1 MLKNNIC
8 LKVVLI
14 GYGSIGKRHVS
25 NLLKMSKIEIIICT
39 KQKIRNPSTKKI
51 KIVKSISDCIKE
63 KPDIGIVSN
72 ESSFHLK
79 IAIKLASA
87 GIDLFV
93 EKPLSNSLSG
103 TKELVSMIKKNN
115 LVTQMGCQLRFHKCL
130 KEIKQLVLN
139 KKLGKIISVR
149 AECGSYLPDWHPSE
163 DYRKSYASRKDLG
176 GGVILT
182 NIHEIDY
189 LYWFFGE
196 ITEVFS
202 IAKNSGN
209 LKISVDDLAVG
220 ILKFKNNIIGEIHLD
235 YLQKP
240 ENRNCKIVGTKGTLV
255 WESETNLVKF
265 YDNKNKKW
273 SKVFKWSNYDRNQM
287 FKEEIDHFINCVK
300 NRRQSINPI
309 EKDGIITTKI
319 ALAMMKSSK
328 TYKVIKI

>member
-25 NLLKMSKIEIIICT
+25 NLLKISKIEIIICT

-51 KIVKSISDCIKE
+51 KIVKSVSDCIKE

-328 TYKVIKI
+328 TCKVIKI

>member
-25 NLLKMSKIEIIICT
+25 NLLKISKIEIIICT

-51 KIVKSISDCIKE
+51 KIVKSVSDCIKE

-130 KEIKQLVLN
+130 NEIKQLVLN

-328 TYKVIKI
+328 TCKVIKI

>member
-1 MLKNNIC
+1 M
-8 LKVVLI
+8 KVVLI

-25 NLLKMSKIEIIICT
+25 NLLKISKIEIIICT

-51 KIVKSISDCIKE
+51 KIVKSVSDCIKE
-63 KPDIGIVSN
+63 KPDIGIISN

-130 KEIKQLVLN
+130 NEIKQLVLN

-328 TYKVIKI
+328 TCKVIKI

>member
-25 NLLKMSKIEIIICT
+25 NLLKISKIEIIICT

-51 KIVKSISDCIKE
+51 KIVKSVSDCIKE
-63 KPDIGIVSN
+63 KPDIGIISN

-130 KEIKQLVLN
+130 NEIKQLVLN

-328 TYKVIKI
+328 TCKVIKI

>member
-51 KIVKSISDCIKE
+51 KIVKSVSDCIKE

-319 ALAMMKSSK
+319 ALAMIKSSK
-328 TYKVIKI
+328 TCKVIKI

>member
-1 MLKNNIC
+1 M
-8 LKVVLI
+8 KVVLI

-51 KIVKSISDCIKE
+51 KIVKSVSDCIKE

-319 ALAMMKSSK
+319 ALAMIKSSK
-328 TYKVIKI
+328 TCKVIKI

>member
-51 KIVKSISDCIKE
+51 KIVKSVSDCIKE

-328 TYKVIKI
+328 TCKVIKI

>member
-51 KIVKSISDCIKE
+51 KIVKSVSDCIKE